1 MLIIEGMHLINLHF
15 WTYLL
20 TFGAHARAARSE
32 IESDPAEQNLVR
44 RLKAGSR
51 LPHRGQTTGGPHNL
65 SR

>member
-1 MLIIEGMHLINLHF
+1 MLIIKGMHLINLHF

-20 TFGAHARAARSE
+20 TFGAHASGRSE
-32 IESDPAEQNLVR
+32 IESDPAERSLVR

-51 LPHRGQTTGGPHNL
+51 LPHRGQTAGGPHNL